1 MSEETEDQ
9 SGTYARFYVSS
20 EAQPGD
26 RPWPSCSEFRALP
39 TQGLNLG
46 LLHCRQILYHLAT
59 KDLSLLQGIFPTQ
72 GLNPGLLDCRSVFVL
87 MCTLRET
94 VC

>member
-39 TQGLNLG
+39 KIPPCPISGVYSHFQGL
-46 LLHCRQILYHLAT
+46 
-59 KDLSLLQGIFPTQ
+59 
-72 GLNPGLLDCRSVFVL
+72 
-87 MCTLRET
+87 
-94 VC
+94 